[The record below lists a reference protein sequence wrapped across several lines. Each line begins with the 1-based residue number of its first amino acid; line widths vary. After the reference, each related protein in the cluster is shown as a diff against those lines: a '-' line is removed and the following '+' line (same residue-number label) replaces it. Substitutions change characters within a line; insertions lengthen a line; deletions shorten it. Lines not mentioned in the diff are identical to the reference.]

1 MFTLYYRPTCPF
13 CRRVINEA
21 SELGIELNKKDIE
34 EEENAKKLI
43 ELGGKPQVPYL
54 VDESTNVGMYETDA
68 IIAYLKE
75 KSA

>member
-21 SELGIELNKKDIE
+21 NELGIELNKKDIE
-34 EEENAKKLI
+34 EEEIAKELI
-43 ELGGKPQVPYL
+43 ALGGKLQVPYL
-54 VDESTNVGMYETDA
+54 MDESANKGMYETDT